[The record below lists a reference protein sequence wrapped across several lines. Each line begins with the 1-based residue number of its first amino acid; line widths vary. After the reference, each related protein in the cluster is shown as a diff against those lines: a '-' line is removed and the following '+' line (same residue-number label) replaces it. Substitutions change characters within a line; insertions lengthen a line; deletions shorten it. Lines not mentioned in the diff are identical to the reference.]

1 MADYY
6 QIISGGASIAALYV
20 LLLFVA
26 LVVTQEIFHRF
37 PRFTLALFSIASI
50 VLFPCW
56 ILLFGVEDW
65 FAWIKVFS
73 IASGI
78 ILLSLFRTTR
88 LGTKTLVRWSTYAFL
103 VVNILEAVLKDITTG
118 TGANYLNALAG
129 ILLIVTLNKI
139 RTVHIDTSSKH
150 KDLLWGSMTLPWIVG
165 YTIWNWVFVYLNF
178 GFQSS
183 MMHIAVLASA
193 LVVVCVDKER
203 WLQARVFTLGTFF
216 IFFHSFPHLSSRLL
230 AAGQNERFGLFV
242 SMISSGFMI
251 LYTILHVRR
260 SLLTKRK

>member
-1 MADYY
+1 MTFF
-6 QIISGGASIAALYV
+6 YV
-20 LLLFVA
+20 LLLFIA
-26 LVVTQEIFHRF
+26 LVVTQEIFHRY
-37 PRFTLALFSIASI
+37 PRFTLALFGVASI
-50 VLFPCW
+50 ILFPCW
-56 ILLFGVEDW
+56 VLLFGVEDW

-88 LGTKTLVRWSTYAFL
+88 LGTNKLVRWSTYAFL

-118 TGANYLNALAG
+118 SSANYLNALAG
-129 ILLIVTLNKI
+129 ILLVVTLDKI
-139 RTVHIDTSSKH
+139 HTVHIDVSSKH
-150 KDLLWGSMTLPWIVG
+150 KDLLWGSMTLPWIIG
-165 YTIWNWVFVYLNF
+165 YTLWNWVFVYLNF

-193 LVVVCVDKER
+193 LVTVLIDKER

-230 AAGQNERFGLFV
+230 AGGQNEQFSLFA
-242 SMISSGFMI
+242 SLITSGFMI
-251 LYTILHVRR
+251 LYTIFHIQRR
-260 SLLTKRK
+260 SSMKKR